1 MYNAQANR
9 LNRLIM
15 SSDSQVHN
23 FLTIEPI
30 SIRKSQLRDMRVGD
44 IIDIGDT
51 MPKLYIYQSNIIVGQ
66 ARLGESNGL
75 KSIIISAKEIMVS
88 VKKAEPKYVI
98 LYCRMAIIQES
109 DFTVS
114 RLVTIA
120 QDALENIVVLQNGKS
135 IATAKLVRYGK
146 RYALEIMELTDE

>member
-30 SIRKSQLRDMRVGD
+30 SIKKSQLRDMRVGG
-44 IIDIGDT
+44 IIDIGDK
-51 MPKLYIYQSNIIVGQ
+51 MPKLYIYQSDIIVGQ

-75 KSIIISAKEIMVS
+75 KSIIISAKERMVS
-88 VKKAEPKYVI
+88 IKKAEPKYAI

-120 QDALENIVVLQNGKS
+120 QDALENIVVLHNEKS